1 MAISLS
7 PETEKLL
14 EERMDRG
21 EFESADDMIRAA
33 LQALDEVDLPLDEE
47 TLDAIDRAEEEGER
61 GEGYSLEEV
70 KQYFRV
76 KFSKKP

>member
-7 PETEKLL
+7 PETEKLV
-14 EERMDRG
+14 EERLKSG
-21 EFESADDMIRAA
+21 EFQSADDMIRAA
-33 LQALDEVDLPLDEE
+33 LQALDEIDLSLDEE

-70 KQYFRV
+70 KEYFRA
-76 KFSKKP
+76 KFSQKP